1 MYNISMHRFN
11 ARNNRYERM
20 PTTRRQAEGK
30 HTTLTQQVSNPPEQE
45 ARPISAP
52 LPQPQGRGRF
62 PTAGVVS
69 LLALVG
75 LLILSSSGFL
85 LVSFVQTLS
94 TYAATQKTLGTPVAN
109 HRRRATS
116 TASATANQGA
126 IPTATSP
133 LFTPNNTTVPP
144 LQLLPGYSVIYEQQN
159 SLYLVS
165 SAGSADGG
173 SGAGGGTPQLILSPG
188 YIYNEAVRPILTPT
202 GQLLYSGDGIWLTD
216 VFGGDPEQ
224 LATIAPDVVI
234 TSMAISDDGSMVAW
248 STEPVNGDGVIDI
261 YAAPLSAPLSAP
273 LPATSKVFEQL
284 ATGCPCF
291 RIFGFMHGIGKQAD
305 NTLLLTDGQ
314 QSHEAIQ
321 FGLWTLDLSDP
332 QHTATPQILLDENS
346 QQGPLAMAP
355 NENVLLYSSYEG
367 QVPVPTDNSVPADLA
382 TLTYPNSLD
391 MATLNGNPLSVT
403 GSQVA
408 LPEQHELSNSADYHW
423 MTTPI
428 FTWDG
433 HTLIYVEFSNE
444 VQAPFDR
451 SSAIFMV
458 QISGSGKSLHV
469 SKPQL
474 LATSNALLV
483 ELGTWLNSHT
493 MTFYADGTLY
503 AWDIQSG
510 AVAPIVQTGTYS
522 RIIAVV
528 GSGNL

>member
-1 MYNISMHRFN
+1 MHGISAMK
-11 ARNNRYERM
+11 ERW
-20 PTTRRQAEGK
+20 RQAEGK
-30 HTTLTQQVSNPPEQE
+30 HTTLTQQVSNPPGKE
-45 ARPISAP
+45 ARPVSAP

-94 TYAATQKTLGTPVAN
+94 TYAATQKTPGTPLAN

-126 IPTATSP
+126 TPTANSP

-144 LQLLPGYSVIYEQQN
+144 LQLSPGYSVIYEQQN

-165 SAGSADGG
+165 STASAGG
-173 SGAGGGTPQLILSPG
+173 SSGTPQLILSPG
-188 YIYNEAVRPILTPT
+188 YIYNEAVHPILTPT

-261 YAAPLSAPLSAP
+261 YAASLSASLSA
-273 LPATSKVFEQL
+273 TGKVFEQL

-321 FGLWTLDLSDP
+321 LGLWTLDLSNP
-332 QHTATPQILLDENS
+332 QHTATPRILLDEAS
-346 QQGPLAMAP
+346 QQGPLVMAP

-367 QVPVPTDNSVPADLA
+367 QVPVPTDNSVPSGLA
-382 TLTYPNSLD
+382 TITYPNSLD
-391 MATLNGNPLSVT
+391 VAALNGNPLSVT

-423 MTTPI
+423 VTTPI

-444 VQAPFDR
+444 IQAPFDR

-493 MTFYADGTLY
+493 MTLYADGTLY
-503 AWDIQSG
+503 AWDIHSG
-510 AVAPIVQTGTYS
+510 AVAPIVQTGTYA